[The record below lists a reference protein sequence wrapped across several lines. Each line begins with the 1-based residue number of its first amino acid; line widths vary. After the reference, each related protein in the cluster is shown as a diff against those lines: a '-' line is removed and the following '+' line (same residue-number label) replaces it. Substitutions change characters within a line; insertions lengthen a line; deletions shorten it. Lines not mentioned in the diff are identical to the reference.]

1 MHVGTD
7 LDGTLDSDPVNMG
20 SLLCALRA
28 AGHHVT
34 VLTSAGTP
42 NPTHADL
49 DEKVTY
55 LRSLGLGSAWDT
67 LVVMP
72 WPPAKHKARWC
83 RKHDV
88 DILIDNNS
96 TNAQLASE
104 SCTVLVPWNSIVPQ
118 SLRDE
123 VDTK

>member
-1 MHVGTD
+1 M
-7 LDGTLDSDPVNMG
+7 S

-28 AGHHVT
+28 AGHRVS
-34 VLTSAGTP
+34 VLTSCAKP
-42 NPTHADL
+42 NPGQSDL
-49 DEKVTY
+49 EEKAGY
-55 LRSLGLGSAWDT
+55 LRSLGLGNAWDT

-72 WPPAKHKARWC
+72 WPPAKHKAKWC

-118 SLRDE
+118 SLKDE
-123 VDTK
+123 VDTE